1 IDQSDIHRI
10 FVEPVPEIG
19 LGKAIMNRLR
29 RATAAGR
36 MS

>member
-1 IDQSDIHRI
+1 MDQSDVHQI

-29 RATAAGR
+29 RAVAAGR
-36 MS
+36 TG